1 MTNVE
6 KSYFKWKFYSLD
18 SSLSFQNP
26 SSKQLLNAYS
36 RRDRE
41 SNAEFLEPDN

>member
-6 KSYFKWKFYSLD
+6 KSYFKLKFYSLD

-26 SSKQLLNAYS
+26 PSKQLKAYS